1 MDIAISS
8 RTQARTCSLP
18 RSAPPET
25 DSFGDEHIGKV
36 RVKELPDTTEGKGE
50 PQRLDENRQLVI
62 RVPESYSHPSHDA
75 GIISM
80 HGDIGPIESLQ
91 PQYQRDVGNMAE
103 LRAQITLEVEQGSA
117 LSRNETFNNGN
128 PAKLTLIRTDTEES
142 KRSSISTFI
151 TAKSFRSSVET
162 FRTAN
167 TGLHSITRES
177 TVSRSSW
184 YELLRSENLIPEPL
198 NEKDWSGRGE
208 HAEFKPNEWSK
219 ILDILPVEGLLGTS
233 ATAVVES
240 VRCRR
245 ILLARKTIRCTRR
258 MKRAD
263 ALKEVQ
269 HLKKLE
275 HSHVVQ
281 VVGTY
286 TFKEDFAILLYP
298 AAEHNLETFMDSI
311 IAESSGRGDFRNQ
324 ERTKLMLHAMSNF
337 FGCLAHTIEFLHRN
351 ATKHMDIKP
360 KNLLIK
366 DMRHKSSQK
375 TYKIY
380 IADFGITRSYERAAD
395 AETDSPTSFT
405 RMYAAPEVVDQRKRG
420 LRADIFSLG
429 CVFAE
434 MLAVLSQW
442 DRESKRADLFAI
454 ISSDQNSPR
463 SYQANHLPVAQWLR
477 EIGKLNTDNSLCPE
491 LFLLPCRVI
500 GMLDPDPTRRPSAEM
515 VASWF
520 GISTSC
526 CATATG
532 PDPFSIDRL
541 IEEGNEDND
550 SCDAESDFSL
560 SEEQV
565 NSLFQ
570 VCVDM
575 RKRLSRVPGFHVW
588 MQGYVPDPCDDED
601 LDALTTLWA
610 IFRRGFPLIAL
621 YNLLSPAV
629 PAVVSEKVPERE
641 RERNATSIFLRAYMM
656 NFRISISECFTL
668 IHMYSSNMLGFVK
681 VIKVVSHMLDIL
693 DEKGILSSGPL
704 NDCGYVVDSNA
715 TITISSH
722 SSSRDV
728 LVPHG
733 SASPILIKHIVENFV
748 DDERRYTRYLK
759 NLRCF
764 LVDIGLPYDVHMIC
778 SNLEKILVLQ
788 SQLLVHFERIYA
800 KPEALQN
807 WGKPFNLFQSCFEVY
822 VPFAVGLRSS
832 VELAKHNFRT
842 FGVTDGG
849 PELRTLTERR
859 SNVELL
865 LLKPFKQLAKYR
877 SFLQEIHV
885 SSKLEPKKKSI
896 STAIDVISGVIERVA
911 LACQQIKDH
920 TASPEDLNSQ
930 DHKNLGDI
938 LFHGTFEISERQG
951 RTDPKCEIYLFEH
964 VLLGYGSIFMRD
976 VTGSTLLEKPGSY
989 KLQILF
995 EGASSFGDLTIH
1007 FTTLE
1012 MAKRFTAQIDRIS
1025 SIYAA
1030 PSWPIGWS
1038 MSMLRACKDSLPQP
1052 ANLTV
1057 IFHAEPIIRIR
1068 LMRLNFNY
1076 AILKNYLDTETRGSG
1091 TYGCFLKYF
1100 GSGYGPIFIYSDEG
1114 LQHVLGDWLEKLAND
1129 KKPHD
1134 LELWYDVST

>member
-1 MDIAISS
+1 M
-8 RTQARTCSLP
+8 
-18 RSAPPET
+18 
-25 DSFGDEHIGKV
+25 
-36 RVKELPDTTEGKGE
+36 
-50 PQRLDENRQLVI
+50 
-62 RVPESYSHPSHDA
+62 
-75 GIISM
+75 
-80 HGDIGPIESLQ
+80 
-91 PQYQRDVGNMAE
+91 
-103 LRAQITLEVEQGSA
+103 
-117 LSRNETFNNGN
+117 
-128 PAKLTLIRTDTEES
+128 
-142 KRSSISTFI
+142 
-151 TAKSFRSSVET
+151 
-162 FRTAN
+162 
-167 TGLHSITRES
+167 
-177 TVSRSSW
+177 
-184 YELLRSENLIPEPL
+184 
-198 NEKDWSGRGE
+198 
-208 HAEFKPNEWSK
+208 
-219 ILDILPVEGLLGTS
+219 EGLLGTS

-286 TFKEDFAILLYP
+286 TFKKDFAILLYP

-311 IAESSGRGDFRNQ
+311 IAESPGREGFRNQ

-366 DMRHKSSQK
+366 DMRHIFSQK

-380 IADFGITRSYERAAD
+380 IADFSITRSYERAAD

-442 DRESKRADLFAI
+442 DRESKRVDLFAI
-454 ISSDQNSPR
+454 ISSDQDSPR

-477 EIGKLNTDNSLCPE
+477 EIGKLNTDNPLCPE

-541 IEEGNEDND
+541 IEEGNEDED

-601 LDALTTLWA
+601 LDALATLWA
-610 IFRRGFPLIAL
+610 IFRRGFPLLAL

-629 PAVVSEKVPERE
+629 PAIVSEKVPEGE

-656 NFRISISECFTL
+656 NFRIPISECFTL

-681 VIKVVSHMLDIL
+681 VCFYLVCTSFPATFGNDRWSRQLCPFLDLDMPASSCSYFCRLSRLSVMLDIL
-693 DEKGILSSGPL
+693 DEKGILSPGPL

-722 SSSRDV
+722 SGSRDV

-748 DDERRYTRYLK
+748 NGERQYIRYLK
-759 NLRCF
+759 SLRCF
-764 LVDIGLPYDVHMIC
+764 LFEIGLPYDVHMIC
-778 SNLEKILVLQ
+778 SNLKKILIFQ

-807 WGKPFNLFQSCFEVY
+807 WGKPFNFFQSCFEVY

-832 VELAKHNFRT
+832 VESAKRNLRT

-859 SNVELL
+859 SNLESL
-865 LLKPFKQLAKYR
+865 LLKLFKQLAKYR
-877 SFLQEIHV
+877 SFLQV
-885 SSKLEPKKKSI
+885 S
-896 STAIDVISGVIERVA
+896 
-911 LACQQIKDH
+911 
-920 TASPEDLNSQ
+920 
-930 DHKNLGDI
+930 
-938 LFHGTFEISERQG
+938 
-951 RTDPKCEIYLFEH
+951 IYLLHKSGCLSHNCRKFTS
-964 VLLGYGSIFMRD
+964 VQSWSRKRNPF
-976 VTGSTLLEKPGSY
+976 
-989 KLQILF
+989 QQQ
-995 EGASSFGDLTIH
+995 LT
-1007 FTTLE
+1007 
-1012 MAKRFTAQIDRIS
+1012 
-1025 SIYAA
+1025 
-1030 PSWPIGWS
+1030 
-1038 MSMLRACKDSLPQP
+1038 
-1052 ANLTV
+1052 
-1057 IFHAEPIIRIR
+1057 
-1068 LMRLNFNY
+1068 
-1076 AILKNYLDTETRGSG
+1076 
-1091 TYGCFLKYF
+1091 
-1100 GSGYGPIFIYSDEG
+1100 
-1114 LQHVLGDWLEKLAND
+1114 
-1129 KKPHD
+1129 
-1134 LELWYDVST
+1134 